1 MQQPPTLRQTM
12 AQDTPDAKEPMDLE
26 LARKVLR
33 TESEAIRRLIDRIDE
48 NFELALQ
55 FIYKCQGRIVVTGM
69 GKSGIICRKIAAT
82 LSSTGTPAF
91 FLHPAEATHGD
102 LGVIQSNDVIIA
114 LSHSGE
120 TEELLKLLVNIRRLG
135 ARLVVMTGSKK
146 STLGQA
152 ADVVIDCQVD
162 EETYPLNLAP
172 TASTTAALALGD
184 ALAMTLLV
192 KRGCR
197 EEDLA
202 NLHPGGTLG
211 KKFSRVERLMH
222 QGDHVPKVNINA
234 SMHEVIYE
242 ITSKAL
248 GMTCVVDV
256 EGKLIGIVTDGD
268 LRRYMSKSHG
278 IFDDK
283 VSEVMTAVPVTIRSS
298 VLAVEAM
305 RIMET
310 QKITSIIVVNENNFV
325 DGVIHVHDLWK
336 TEIF

>member
-1 MQQPPTLRQTM
+1 MSEDMPGT
-12 AQDTPDAKEPMDLE
+12 KEPMDLE

-33 TESEAIRRLIDRIDE
+33 MESEAIRRLIDRIDE
-48 NFELALQ
+48 NFDLALQ
-55 FIYKCQGRIVVTGM
+55 FIHKCQGRIVVTGM

-135 ARLVVMTGSKK
+135 AKLVVMTGSKK
-146 STLGQA
+146 STLGKA
-152 ADVVIDCQVD
+152 ADVVIDYQVD

-184 ALAMTLLV
+184 ALAITLLV
-192 KRGCR
+192 KKGFR
-197 EEDLA
+197 EEDFA
-202 NLHPGGTLG
+202 NLHPDGTLG

-222 QGDHVPKVNINA
+222 KGDHVPKVDTNTL
-234 SMHEVIYE
+234 MRDVIYE

-256 EGKLIGIVTDGD
+256 EGKLVGIITDGD
-268 LRRYMSKSHG
+268 LRRYMSKSHE
-278 IFDDK
+278 ILNSK
-283 VSEVMTAVPVTIRSS
+283 VSEVMTAAPVTIRGSI
-298 VLAVEAM
+298 LAIEAI

-336 TEIF
+336 TEMR

>member
-1 MQQPPTLRQTM
+1 M
-12 AQDTPDAKEPMDLE
+12 AKDTPGTKEPMDLE

-120 TEELLKLLVNIRRLG
+120 TEELLKLLVNIRHLG

-146 STLGQA
+146 STLGRA

-162 EETYPLNLAP
+162 EGTYPLNLAP

-192 KRGCR
+192 KKGFR
-197 EEDLA
+197 EEDFA
-202 NLHPGGTLG
+202 NLHPDGTLG

-222 QGDHVPKVNINA
+222 QGDRVPKVDINA
-234 SMHEVIYE
+234 SMRDVIYE

-248 GMTCVVDV
+248 GMTCVVNV
-256 EGKLIGIVTDGD
+256 EGKLVGIVTDGD
-268 LRRYMSKSHG
+268 LRRYMSKPHG
-278 IFDDK
+278 ILDRKASD
-283 VSEVMTAVPVTIRSS
+283 VMTAVPVTIRSS

-305 RIMET
+305 RIMEA